1 MRWSKKRLVIL
12 AAVLC
17 LAAGVAIVA
26 FVLIKRPSPETQ
38 AVEPLMSL
46 VATKAGT
53 PDKPRLLDSWSI
65 WDYGIT
71 IRRHPD
77 APDRYL
83 IRGGFHTDDGPWKIA
98 YKRAD
103 AARAAAWESGTP
115 FDESAFDPYKR
126 EFETEQYRR
135 SPVVDVDI
143 ANGTLTYS
151 SNEVWD
157 RAEVL
162 RPKEHE
168 PERTTRKPG
177 FRDLMKEDDV
187 PRVGGGIIRPLE
199 TTSDWSVSAFGTFGF
214 PNVEGGAEL
223 AVLTQALAGMFG
235 GRQLGGHSFM
245 GTGHLYVQFFDNVT
259 HQRLGEVVRA
269 QWIMPM
275 VDPVNWGYILTPDER
290 YLLIVSDEQSY
301 RPPNDRTPVV
311 YTTKVSVIAVPPVP
325 PLAAP

>member
-12 AAVLC
+12 TAVLC
-17 LAAGVAIVA
+17 LVAGVAIVA
-26 FVLIKRPSPETQ
+26 FVLITRPSPEEQ

-46 VATKAGT
+46 VATTAAT
-53 PDKPRLLDSWSI
+53 PDKPRLLDNWSI
-65 WDYGIT
+65 WEGGIT

-83 IRGGFHTDDGPWKIA
+83 IRGGFRDDDGPWKIA

-177 FRDLMKEDDV
+177 FRNTMKEDDV
-187 PRVGGGIIRPLE
+187 PRVGGGIIRPFDW
-199 TTSDWSVSAFGTFGF
+199 TSDWSVSAFGTFGF

-235 GRQLGGHSFM
+235 GRQRGHSLM
-245 GTGHLYVQFFDNVT
+245 
-259 HQRLGEVVRA
+259 
-269 QWIMPM
+269 
-275 VDPVNWGYILTPDER
+275 
-290 YLLIVSDEQSY
+290 
-301 RPPNDRTPVV
+301 
-311 YTTKVSVIAVPPVP
+311 
-325 PLAAP
+325 